1 LNGNEWCMVDI
12 VSIGY
17 LSFSGTFTFYAT
29 LCTGGVCDLVS
40 VFLHINRLDVV
51 TTFVIFAPNFQTE

>member
-1 LNGNEWCMVDI
+1 MVDI